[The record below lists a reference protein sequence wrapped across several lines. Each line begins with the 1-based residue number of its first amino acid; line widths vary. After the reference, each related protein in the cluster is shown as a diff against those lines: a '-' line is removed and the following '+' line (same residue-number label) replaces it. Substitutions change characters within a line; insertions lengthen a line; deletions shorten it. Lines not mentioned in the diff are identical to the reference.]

1 MENYGKKWE
10 IDEEKKLIDEINNLT
25 EIDIIVDN
33 HKRTITGI
41 KSRIEKIFNNEKL
54 NKELL
59 NKNDIIL
66 KYFQN
71 DNKFNNLKSN
81 TYQEDILNNLLNFYN
96 IEDLLKKYDKLDINQ
111 LKNILK
117 NLQKYNNLEVYK
129 KVRLSNLINN
139 IEDYIEETTINKVND
154 KLNINNT
161 DTKINTI
168 NNNINEEIL
177 KKLNEITDDIKLIKG
192 EIFDL
197 KNRVKSLNKK
207 NKSNI

>member
-177 KKLNEITDDIKLIKG
+177 HLL
-192 EIFDL
+192 
-197 KNRVKSLNKK
+197 S
-207 NKSNI
+207 

>member
-10 IDEEKKLIDEINNLT
+10 IDEEKKLINEINNLT
-25 EIDIIVDN
+25 EIDIIIDN

-71 DNKFNNLKSN
+71 DTKFNSLKNN

-96 IEDLLKKYDKLDINQ
+96 IQDLLKKYDKLDINQ

-139 IEDYIEETTINKVND
+139 IEEYIEETTINKVND
-154 KLNINNT
+154 KINIDNT

-197 KNRVKSLNKK
+197 KNRIKSLNKK

>member
-10 IDEEKKLIDEINNLT
+10 VDEEKNLIDEINNLT
-25 EIDIIVDN
+25 EIDIIIDN

-41 KSRIEKIFNNEKL
+41 KSRIEKIFNNEKF

-71 DNKFNNLKSN
+71 DTKFNNLKNN

-139 IEDYIEETTINKVND
+139 IEDYIEETTINKINV
-154 KLNINNT
+154 KLNIDNT

-177 KKLNEITDDIKLIKG
+177 KKLNEITDDMKLIKG